1 MLRPGITADLLPSY
15 TELAPAKIN
24 LALHV
29 LGRRPDGYHE
39 LDSIVAFADVADR
52 LTFERADDWS
62 LDIAGPFAAELGNT
76 PDNLVLK
83 AARGFARTF
92 ADEARYRI
100 TLEKH
105 LPVASGIGG
114 GSADAAATLRALR
127 RLSGGNID
135 SGKLSALAASL
146 GADVPVCLTG
156 KSCRMRGIGERIDL
170 LTDLAPMP
178 AVLVNPRREVATAQ
192 VFAKL
197 ALKPGDKAFAELE
210 EGADPASC
218 RNDLSPPA
226 LTVAPVIGEVIAAL
240 QSKTDL
246 RFARM
251 SGSGA
256 TCFGIFASIAAA
268 EAAARDIA
276 ALHRDWWVMPTVIG

>member
-1 MLRPGITADLLPSY
+1 MRKTKDLPSH

-29 LGRRPDGYHE
+29 LGRRADGYHE
-39 LDSIVAFADVADR
+39 LDSIVAFAGIADR

-62 LDIAGPFAAELGNT
+62 LDLAGAFAAELGNT

-83 AARGFARTF
+83 AARGFAETF
-92 ADEARYRI
+92 GDDARYRI

-135 SGKLSALAASL
+135 SGKLAALAASL
-146 GADVPVCLTG
+146 GADVPVCLVG
-156 KSCRMRGIGERIDL
+156 KSCRMRGIGERIDV

-197 ALKPGDKAFAELE
+197 ALKPGDTAFSGLE
-210 EGADPASC
+210 EGADPAAC
-218 RNDLSPPA
+218 RNDLTAPA
-226 LTVAPVIGEVIAAL
+226 LVVAPVIGEVIAQLNGRAG
-240 QSKTDL
+240 L

-256 TCFGIFASIAAA
+256 TCFGIFVSPAAA

-276 ALHRDWWVMPTVIG
+276 AAHRDWWVMPTMVGQGS

>member
-1 MLRPGITADLLPSY
+1 MPSH

-24 LALHV
+24 LALHIV
-29 LGRRPDGYHE
+29 GRRPDGYHE
-39 LDSIVAFADVADR
+39 LDSIVAFAGIADR

-62 LDIAGPFAAELGNT
+62 LDIAGPFAAELASA

-83 AARGFARTF
+83 AARGFAEAF
-92 ADEARYRI
+92 GDEARYRI
-100 TLEKH
+100 SLEKH

-127 RLSGGNID
+127 SLSGGTID
-135 SGKLSALAASL
+135 FGKLSALAASL
-146 GADVPVCLTG
+146 GADVPVCLVG

-178 AVLVNPRREVATAQ
+178 AVLVNPRREVATVQ
-192 VFAKL
+192 VFATL
-197 ALKPGDKAFAELE
+197 ALKPGDKAFAGLE

-226 LTVAPVIGEVIAAL
+226 LAVAPVIGEVIAAL
-240 QSKTDL
+240 QNKPGL

-256 TCFGIFASIAAA
+256 TCFGIFTSNAAA
-268 EAAARDIA
+268 EAAAHDIA
-276 ALHRDWWVMPTVIG
+276 AAYPGWWVRPTVIG

>member
-1 MLRPGITADLLPSY
+1 MPSH

-24 LALHV
+24 LALHIV
-29 LGRRPDGYHE
+29 GRRPDGYHE
-39 LDSIVAFADVADR
+39 LDSIVAFAGIADR

-62 LDIAGPFAAELGNT
+62 LDITGPFAAELASA

-83 AARGFARTF
+83 AARGFAEAF
-92 ADEARYRI
+92 GDEARYRI
-100 TLEKH
+100 ALEKH

-127 RLSGGNID
+127 SLSGGTID
-135 SGKLSALAASL
+135 FGKLSALAASL
-146 GADVPVCLTG
+146 GADVPVCLVG

-178 AVLVNPRREVATAQ
+178 AVLVNPRREVATVQ
-192 VFAKL
+192 VFATL
-197 ALKPGDKAFAELE
+197 ALKPGDKAFAGLE

-218 RNDLSPPA
+218 RNDLSLPA
-226 LTVAPVIGEVIAAL
+226 LAVAPVIGEVIAAL
-240 QSKTDL
+240 QNKPGL

-256 TCFGIFASIAAA
+256 TCFGIFTSNAAA
-268 EAAARDIA
+268 EAAAHDIA
-276 ALHRDWWVMPTVIG
+276 AAYPGWWVRPTVIG